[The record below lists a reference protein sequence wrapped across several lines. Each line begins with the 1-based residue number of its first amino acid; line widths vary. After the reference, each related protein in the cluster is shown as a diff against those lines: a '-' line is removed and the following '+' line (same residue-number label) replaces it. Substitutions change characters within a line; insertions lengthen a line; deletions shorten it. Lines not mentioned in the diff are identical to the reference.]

1 MTEGLGKR
9 ILCGVD
15 GTPASLTAVRQAVRL
30 ADDGELLL
38 VAAAN
43 LAKAAQAGMAAV
55 HAAELLQSDAEAA
68 LEAAQAV
75 APTAKAR
82 LLDGAPA
89 TLLLNQAE
97 AEKATLVAVGSHG
110 RGRAAGLLLGTVA
123 ARMLHEAKCSVLLAR
138 PAQDPD
144 SWPQQIV
151 VGFDG
156 SPEAEA
162 ALAVARSLADR
173 FDGSAQSVQEEDGKA
188 VQALVEASESAD
200 LVLVGSRGLHGLK
213 SLGSVSE
220 RVAHQAQCSTL
231 VVRAPHAR

>member
-1 MTEGLGKR
+1 VTEGLGKR

-38 VAAAN
+38 VAVAN
-43 LAKAAQAGMAAV
+43 LAKAAQAGMGAV

-68 LEAAQAV
+68 LEEAQAV

-97 AEKATLVAVGSHG
+97 AENATLVAVGSHG

-123 ARMLHEAKCSVLLAR
+123 ARMLHEAKCPVLLAR
-138 PAQDPD
+138 PAQNPD

-162 ALAVARSLADR
+162 ALAVARSLAER
-173 FDGSAQSVQEEDGKA
+173 FDGSAQLVQEEDGKA
-188 VQALVEASESAD
+188 VHALVEASESAD
-200 LVLVGSRGLHGLK
+200 LVLVGSRGLHGFK

-220 RVAHQAQCSTL
+220 RVAHQARCSTL
-231 VVRAPHAR
+231 VVRASHT